1 MADIKNN
8 NFKGSINNNSLGND
22 IKDVSVGTQTVSG
35 IGDLTGYN
43 LPQELPLANKILKS
57 DGSNLIK
64 WVDAPGIVSVSYID
78 LVNLIN
84 TNSLIPGSIYKV
96 QYFVATTNFY
106 PTSYYEIYLVALSTS
121 QVSGDGQR
129 LMRVPKHSLYYPS
142 LTSRGIYDSE
152 NITYAINDIVIFGG
166 RVYKNKTGNIGSI
179 VYGTMLDKT
188 NWLRLEDTDPSTFSP
203 LNTKYYEDK
212 IYFIEYDVDK
222 QYIATQSDEYAN
234 IVIGERDPENR
245 LNSVQNTIDLNDWNH
260 QRILDNNTYGVWG
273 NPTLNTFHSTA
284 GDSDFAVIR
293 YIWNGAGGTDLDTRT
308 AFSDLPN
315 SLYNLKDLGWAR
327 SGSGSHPLGGAY
339 VGPSDT
345 NYYMW
350 WSGDNQGTTGGET
363 VLIDFKKIKTDF
375 PSLQDL
381 TTRFRA
387 FWYNSRNSGDISYE
401 VTTYKG
407 GTMAISGFNFV
418 NTGGTLVTTYTQ
430 TVNVALSGNTNQDG
444 QDLGVIYFD
453 FLTNTSIAVLNNIS
467 GGYIKDNNIK
477 GSIRLND
484 NYRLDGVGNAAY
496 SNIEHNTN
504 KGSIYSNTNK
514 GAISYNDNLGDING
528 NICLYNSYYV
538 EDDYGNFITYYI
550 ANGTLNI
557 KYNSNQGNI
566 SLNKAVGDISYN
578 SNNGKIESNLWG
590 AGYNGGFSEIKNNSN
605 LGDIAGNY
613 YSQSAIDEGD
623 GGILNNS
630 NGGLISN
637 NESYFIVLNS
647 NKGDINNNT
656 NTRSIPI
663 YIPWH
668 ISIFGNSNEGNIRFN
683 TAGAIYNNS
692 NGGSIN
698 SNIASTSNSAWSI
711 YEVTEADNINSLT
724 LTSDYFGYNL
734 PQRIG
739 TVGYVLTSN
748 GTDAIWQ
755 APGGG
760 GSPIEVLE
768 EGTTI
773 SSAAESFN
781 FVGNAITAS
790 TINGVDITVTVNAI
804 TGSGAS
810 PQVALWDSTNTI
822 TGSNNLTW
830 INNIGTEV
838 GYRATD
844 GANVTKLGVSL
855 VQIDTEGLT
864 SNSVLN
870 LRNWSE
876 PTFLN
881 SSNNKGIIS
890 FRKSRGTVA
899 SPNPVLTGDIIGDII
914 YAGQTTQDGVSG
926 STGSTT
932 GILRIQAL
940 DNYTRGYDYD
950 EGVYTRTGLTEFSV
964 WLAPSF
970 SSGFTPTIPNN
981 KVFYVNGNGQVN
993 FLNYYFPISDGI
1005 AGQVLMT
1012 DGSGQVYWGSGG
1024 GGGGGSIII
1033 KNQGTTLTT
1042 AATSID
1048 FVGDGVISTNV
1059 GGAVTVAIPG
1069 ATIIHKTYAQLQT
1082 LISSDSL
1089 VPGAW
1094 YNFEY
1099 DIDNTAGNGI
1109 LIHYNI
1115 FLQAITGSRFATR
1128 GKRLMRLPKKSL
1140 YIDSSGVD
1148 GDSFFEDI
1156 TYTVNQVVRFSNWIY
1171 QNTTGI
1177 TGSILYNIKL
1187 DTINWSLVPS
1197 NNNTYYEDRIFD
1209 IEYDFSHQAV
1219 RLQFD
1224 NQGNE
1229 IYGADQDGFVTSNL
1243 LWPQNTIDFH
1253 EWNSN
1258 YIFNNKCSGVWNNL
1272 TVDGTPT
1279 LVSNNIVLSTPTGLV
1294 GVGNNGTGGGYFG
1307 IY

>member
-8 NFKGSINNNSLGND
+8 NFKGSINNNSLGSD
-22 IKDVSVGTQTVSG
+22 IKDVSVGTQAVTG
-35 IGDLTGYN
+35 IGDITGYN

-64 WVDAPGIVSVSYID
+64 WVDAQGIITVSYNA

-84 TNSLIPGSIYKV
+84 TSSLVAGSIYKI
-96 QYFVATTNFY
+96 QYFVQTTNFY
-106 PTSYYEIYLVALSTS
+106 PTSYYEIYLVALSTT

-129 LMRVPKHSLYYPS
+129 LMRVPRHSLYFPS

-152 NITYAINDIVIFGG
+152 NTTYAINDIVIFGG
-166 RVYKNKTGNIGSI
+166 RVYKNKLGNIGSI

-188 NWLRLEDTDPSTFSP
+188 NWLRLEDTNSSNFAP

-212 IYFIEYDVDK
+212 IYFIEYDVDS
-222 QYIATQSDEYAN
+222 QYIASQYDEYAN

-260 QRILDNNTYGVWG
+260 PRILDNNTYGIWG
-273 NPTLNTFHSTA
+273 NPTLNTFHSTS

-293 YIWNGAGGTDLDTRT
+293 YIWDAAGGTDLDTRT
-308 AFSDLPN
+308 AFSDLPDP
-315 SLYNLKDLGWAR
+315 LYNLKDLGWNR
-327 SGSGSHPLGGAY
+327 DDNPHPDGGAY
-339 VGPSDT
+339 IGPSYTD
-345 NYYMW
+345 YYMW
-350 WSGDNQGTTGGET
+350 WSGDNLGTTGGET
-363 VLIDFKKIKTDF
+363 VLIDFKNIKTDF
-375 PSLQDL
+375 PSLQEL

-407 GTMAISGFNFV
+407 GTMSKDPLSFNFI
-418 NTGGTLVTTYTQ
+418 NTGGTQVTTYTQ
-430 TVNVALSGNTNQDG
+430 TVNVALSGGTDQDG

-453 FLTNTSIAVLNNIS
+453 FATNTSIAVLNNIN
-467 GGYIKDNNIK
+467 GGYVKDNHIK

-514 GAISYNDNLGDING
+514 GAISYNDNLGDIRG
-528 NICLYNSYYV
+528 NICLYNVYYT
-538 EDDYGNFITYYI
+538 EDIYGEYTISNYT
-550 ANGTLNI
+550 ANGTINI

-566 SLNKAVGDISYN
+566 ALNKAVGDISYN
-578 SNNGKIESNLWG
+578 SNNGKIESNTWG
-590 AGYNGGFSEIKNNSN
+590 ISFSSGTSEIKNNSN
-605 LGDIAGNY
+605 LGDITGNY
-613 YSQSAIDEGD
+613 YTRAPIDSENE

-630 NGGLISN
+630 NGGLIAN

-647 NKGDINNNT
+647 NKGDINDNT
-656 NTRSIPI
+656 NARSTPI

-668 ISIFGNSNEGNIRFN
+668 ISLFGNSNEGNIRFN
-683 TAGAIYNNS
+683 SAGAIYNNS

-711 YEVTEADNINSLT
+711 YEVTEADSINSLT
-724 LTSDYFGYNL
+724 LTADYFGYNL

-739 TVGYVLTSN
+739 TVGYILASN
-748 GTDAIWQ
+748 GTDAVWQ
-755 APGGG
+755 APPASG

-773 SSAAESFN
+773 ATAAVSFD
-781 FVGNAITAS
+781 FVGDAITAS
-790 TINGVDITVTVNAI
+790 TINGTDITVTVNAI
-804 TGSGAS
+804 TGSGDT
-810 PQVALWDSTNTI
+810 PQVALWDSTSTI
-822 TGSNNLTW
+822 TGTDNLTW
-830 INNIGTEV
+830 VNNVGTEV

-855 VQIDTEGLT
+855 VQIDTEGL
-864 SNSVLN
+864 SANSALT

-876 PTFLN
+876 PSFFGGA
-881 SSNNKGIIS
+881 NNKGIIS

-899 SPNPVLTGDIIGDII
+899 SPNPVLTGDVIGDII
-914 YAGQTTQDGVSG
+914 YTGQTTIDPDSG
-926 STGSTT
+926 SFGSTT
-932 GILRIQAL
+932 GTLRIQAL
-940 DNYTRGYDYD
+940 EDYVRGFDGVMHTRNA
-950 EGVYTRTGLTEFSV
+950 LTEFSIF
-964 WLAPSF
+964 LAGSVGESF
-970 SSGFTPTIPNN
+970 SSSIPNN
-981 KVFYVNGNGQVN
+981 KVFWVNGDGQVN
-993 FLNYYFPISDGI
+993 FMNYAFPILDGA
-1005 AGQVLMT
+1005 AGQVLTT
-1012 DGSGQVYWGSGG
+1012 DGSGQVYWGTGG
-1024 GGGGGSIII
+1024 GGGGGSIIV
-1033 KNQGTTLTT
+1033 KNEGTTLTT
-1042 AATSID
+1042 AATSLN
-1048 FVGDGVISTNV
+1048 FVGEGVNATNV
-1059 GGAVTVAIPG
+1059 VGAVTIDIPG

-1082 LISSDSL
+1082 LIGSDSL

-1099 DIDNTAGNGI
+1099 DIDNTAGSGI

-1115 FLQAITGSRFATR
+1115 FLQAITGTRFATR

-1140 YIDSSGVD
+1140 YIDSSGVN
-1148 GDSFFEDI
+1148 GDHFFEDV
-1156 TYTVNQVVRFSNWIY
+1156 TYTIGDVARFSNWVY
-1171 QNTTGI
+1171 QNTTGS
-1177 TGSILYNIKL
+1177 TGTILYNIKL
-1187 DTINWSLVPS
+1187 DSTNWSMIALTD
-1197 NNNTYYEDRIFD
+1197 NTYYEDRVFD
-1209 IEYDFSHQAV
+1209 IEYDFTNKAV

-1224 NQGNE
+1224 NQGND
-1229 IYGADQDGFVTSNL
+1229 IFGADADNSITSHL

-1272 TVDGTPT
+1272 TTDGFPT
-1279 LVSNNIVLSTPTGLV
+1279 EVMNNIVLARPTGLI
-1294 GVGNNGTGGGYFG
+1294 GENLN
-1307 IY
+1307 II